1 MKYESFEQFW
11 QEHQKDYIEFAKKA
25 AQEDFNALNQVK
37 KGKYICTFSID
48 SDDDFV
54 FVDKTF
60 DFEVFGNSKKEILK
74 NTIDFLL
81 NLKLENYGKSTHPN
95 LSKWE
100 WLRDETIDRLRNGET
115 YISFGGN
122 QQIDLSIHE
131 YSPQTKLKK
140 KF

>member
-11 QEHQKDYIEFAKKA
+11 QDHQKDYIEFAKKA

-48 SDDDFV
+48 SDDDFA